1 MGALFRGVVLIRGE
15 ALISI
20 WIAKC
25 VVFIE
30 DRRLFEDRRLLEE
43 IRYLCVSQLFKC
55 HDVIKY
61 LSMKNETHFAEKLE
75 K

>member
-25 VVFIE
+25 VVFIK
-30 DRRLFEDRRLLEE
+30 DRRVLEE
-43 IRYLCVSQLFKC
+43 MRYFCVSQLFKC
-55 HDVIKY
+55 HDIIKY